1 MAKPV
6 LSKNGLQKERENLR
20 LYRKVLPSLDLK
32 RRQLLGEQ
40 KRAEH
45 EVSQRRN
52 EFEAFNQTVVEQL
65 PMLGARAVDLDG
77 LIRVREIKVGV
88 ENVVGVKLPK
98 LESISFDTKPYS
110 LLGKPHWVDLAIQK
124 LRDYA
129 ELKASFDIAKERVE
143 SLRQA
148 ARKITQRVNL
158 FEKILIPTAEKNI
171 KRIQI
176 YLADAERAAVVQS
189 KIAKSKGRQ
198 QHRIPDAEPEPLTA

>member
-6 LSKNGLQKERENLR
+6 LSKNGLQRERENLR

-32 RRQLLGEQ
+32 RRQLLGAQ

-45 EVSQRRN
+45 EVSERRT

-65 PMLGARAVDLDG
+65 PMLGAHAVDLNG
-77 LIRVREIKVGV
+77 LIRVREVKVGV

-98 LESISFDTKPYS
+98 LESITFDTKPYS

-129 ELKASFDIAKERVE
+129 ELKASFDIAEERVVT
-143 SLRQA
+143 LRQA

-189 KIAKSKGRQ
+189 KIAKAKGRRQ
-198 QHRIPDAEPEPLTA
+198 RRIPDAEPEPLTA